1 MYSSAVGL
9 NVWNMSV
16 RTVWSMV
23 LFKSA
28 VFLLVLCL
36 GDPSIVESGVVKP
49 PIIIVFHLFLFSHLL
64 IFALQIYYIFIL
76 STIILSEC

>member
-36 GDPSIVESGVVKP
+36 GDLSIVESGE
-49 PIIIVFHLFLFSHLL
+49 F
-64 IFALQIYYIFIL
+64 
-76 STIILSEC
+76 